1 MPVFERPAPA
11 SAPASPSAEAPR
23 ASEAPARTSR
33 RRPPNPYENALAKA
47 ALLIALAVV
56 AGVWWVGAYSTLQW
70 LSGAGV
76 SLATVGLLAWGLP
89 IAVTVLESGTLAARS
104 RVPWLWLVWLVVLA
118 FDIVTTAIGL
128 LLVANGRTFFGQ
140 AFATTDLTSQVIAG
154 VVGAV
159 IALAPE
165 PAARAIWRELW
176 S

>member
-1 MPVFERPAPA
+1 MPVLERPSPAPA
-11 SAPASPSAEAPR
+11 AAVPPAEASRPSSAPAR
-23 ASEAPARTSR
+23 ASR
-33 RRPPNPYENALAKA
+33 RQSANPYENALAKA
-47 ALLIALAVV
+47 ALVIALGVV

-70 LSGAGV
+70 LSGAGI
-76 SLATVGLLAWGLP
+76 SLAAVGLLAWGLP

-104 RVPWLWLVWLVVLA
+104 RVPWLWLVWAAVLA

-128 LLVANGRTFFGQ
+128 LLVANGRTIFGQ
-140 AFATTDLTSQVIAG
+140 VFATSDLTSQVIAG
-154 VVGAV
+154 VVGTV